1 MQKTSKI
8 MNKPISK
15 NHKRFIELVA
25 GGEAI
30 GKAYQLTTKNKPTIK
45 TANENGS
52 KLSTRFKN
60 EIASEREKLQKA
72 ISHAHED
79 EALKSALKSVLS
91 KAERLE
97 WLTKLV
103 NGEIKAKV
111 PFVIGGKIMEYP
123 SEPSHNDRIKA
134 LAELNKMD
142 GSYAATKQDVEISTP
157 VINFIRANRNT

>member
-1 MQKTSKI
+1 MPKSKSHI
-8 MNKPISK
+8 K
-15 NHKRFIELVA
+15 FIELVA

-30 GKAYQLTTKNKPTIK
+30 GKAYQLITKNKPTIK

-52 KLSTRFKN
+52 KLAKRYAI
-60 EIASEREKLQKA
+60 EIATERDKLQKA
-72 ISHAHED
+72 ISLAHESD
-79 EALKSALKSVLS
+79 TLKSALKSVLS

-123 SEPSHNDRIKA
+123 SEPSHSDRIKA

-142 GSYAATKQDVEISTP
+142 GSYAPTKQEVELSTP
-157 VINFIRANRNT
+157 IINFVKANAKRD

>member
-1 MQKTSKI
+1 MP
-8 MNKPISK
+8 KPISK
-15 NHKRFIELVA
+15 NHRKFIDLVA

-30 GKAYQLTTKNKPTIK
+30 GKAYQLITKNKPTIK

-52 KLSTRFKN
+52 KLAKRYAI
-60 EIASEREKLQKA
+60 EIASERDKLSKA
-72 ISHAHED
+72 ISQAHES
-79 EALKSALKSVLS
+79 EAAKTALKSVLS

-123 SEPSHNDRIKA
+123 SEPSHSDRIKA
-134 LAELNKMD
+134 LAELNKMGGD
-142 GSYAATKQDVEISTP
+142 YAPTKNEVTVVKEQPLFPDVQ
-157 VINFIRANRNT
+157 